1 MSAKNKSAADHEL
14 SSSQEDYLEAVCLL
28 VQRDK
33 VARVRDIAEHMKVG
47 MPSVT
52 AALKN
57 LSGRGLVNYDPYEVV
72 TLTPTGEQVAQKI
85 TRTHTFLRRFLIGV
99 LGISPDSAEANACRL
114 EHAVDGELLERL
126 RSFAEFIEHCP
137 RTGPDWVQEFL
148 EFCNRR
154 QDPEHCKNCRADRSS
169 E

>member
-1 MSAKNKSAADHEL
+1 MNAKNKSAGEHEL
-14 SSSQEDYLEAVCLL
+14 SASQEDYLEAVCLL
-28 VQRDK
+28 VQRNK
-33 VARVRDIAEHMKVG
+33 VARVRDIADHMKVG

-57 LSGRGLVNYDPYEVV
+57 LSARGLVNYDPYEVV
-72 TLTPTGEQVAQKI
+72 TLTGPGEQVAQQI

-99 LGISPDSAEANACRL
+99 LGVSAASAEANACRL
-114 EHAVDGELLERL
+114 EHAVDAELLERL

-148 EFCNRR
+148 EYCNRR
-154 QDPEHCKNCRADRSS
+154 QDPEHCKDCKADKNS
-169 E
+169 